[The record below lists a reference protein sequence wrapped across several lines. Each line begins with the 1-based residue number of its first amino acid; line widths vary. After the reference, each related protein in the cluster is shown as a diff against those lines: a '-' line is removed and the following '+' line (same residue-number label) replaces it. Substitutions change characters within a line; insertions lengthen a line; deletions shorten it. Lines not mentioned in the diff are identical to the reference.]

1 MFSLGRGLRGVCI
14 FIQSVN
20 PLIWRNTTTTQFI
33 PSKSNN
39 ISVVPYTPSSN
50 TSSLLLLPLGLY
62 IDVTSHFFFEAPDLQ
77 QLQKQKSYQSIGLTC
92 TWHLLQITRIP
103 LEEPMAFKLAH
114 PNRLLPCTLC
124 PLRHTT
130 NLGFLKKSNLS
141 FGLRD
146 DLLDE
151 RPTDNDA

>member
-1 MFSLGRGLRGVCI
+1 MFSLGGRLRGVCI
-14 FIQSVN
+14 FIQSEN
-20 PLIWRNTTTTQFI
+20 PLISGEIRQWPNLSHGNLITFQLSPIHQAPIHLVYCCYRLGCILMWRAI
-33 PSKSNN
+33 
-39 ISVVPYTPSSN
+39 I
-50 TSSLLLLPLGLY
+50 
-62 IDVTSHFFFEAPDLQ
+62 FEATDLQ

-92 TWHLLQITRIP
+92 TWHLLQIMRIP

-114 PNRLLPCTLC
+114 PNQLLPCMLC

-146 DLLDE
+146 GLLDQ